1 MNKLSFA
8 LAVFVLL
15 LSANYS
21 YGQQAAQK
29 NTSAIIMENVYED
42 IDIQTAQKIM
52 KLSKNYI
59 LLDVRTPEEIAN
71 GKIGNA
77 LEIDIRSQDFK
88 DKLDKLDRNG
98 QYIVY
103 CHAGGRST
111 TAAGIMREM
120 GFKQIYNLTDGYRAW
135 PAIKSSDK

>member
-1 MNKLSFA
+1 MNKLS
-8 LAVFVLL
+8 LNLSLFVLL
-15 LSANYS
+15 LSVNLCF
-21 YGQQAAQK
+21 GQKAGNKPA
-29 NTSAIIMENVYED
+29 SAPVIENVYQD
-42 IDIQTAQKIM
+42 IDILTAQKIM

-77 LEIDIRSQDFK
+77 LEIDIRSQDFRE
-88 DKLDKLDRNG
+88 KLDKLDRNA
-98 QYIVY
+98 QYLVY